1 MKKISVGLV
10 ALLALAVA
18 AVAFA
23 AQTNVYG
30 VTASSSPT
38 KAGTSTK
45 PVGIELK
52 FNYTVD
58 EIDGK
63 RPAAVKKYSIAF
75 AGLRANGK
83 FFKTCSADQINSTGD
98 PATDSACPADA
109 LVGTGSVVATVGSD
123 SDENDQSLNCYQSL
137 KVYNAKNRHATLYL
151 SAVTPPSGYG
161 PPQKGDKYCVI
172 PFGKA
177 IDATYVQKGNTT
189 ALEFEVPQTVLHNV
203 PGFTT
208 AVKQVQSTIKKR
220 YKTIQGKRRYYYESI
235 GGCGPKGRAV
245 TVTFTPETGLSQ
257 TAQTFAK
264 CTK

>member
-1 MKKISVGLV
+1 MKKISVGFA
-10 ALLALAVA
+10 ALLALVVA

-30 VTASSSPT
+30 VKASSKPT
-38 KAGTSTK
+38 AAGTAKK
-45 PVGIELK
+45 PVPMQIN

-58 EIDGK
+58 EVDDK
-63 RPAAVKKYSIAF
+63 RPAAVKKYSIKF
-75 AGLRANGK
+75 AGLRVNGK
-83 FFKTCSADQINSTGD
+83 PFKTCSADQINSTGD

-123 SDENDQSLNCYQSL
+123 NNENDQSLNCYQYL
-137 KVYNAKNRHATLYL
+137 KVYNAPNRHATLFL
-151 SAVTPPSGYG
+151 RAETPPEGYG
-161 PPQKGDKYCVI
+161 QPKPGDKYCVI

-177 IDATYVQKGNTT
+177 IDATYVTTGNST

-208 AVKQVQSTIKKR
+208 AVRKVQSTIKLRTKLV
-220 YKTIQGKRRYYYESI
+220 KGKKVGYYESI
-235 GGCGPKGRAV
+235 GGCGSKGRAV
-245 TVTFTPETGLSQ
+245 TVTFTPETGTSQ
-257 TAQTFAK
+257 TAQTYAK